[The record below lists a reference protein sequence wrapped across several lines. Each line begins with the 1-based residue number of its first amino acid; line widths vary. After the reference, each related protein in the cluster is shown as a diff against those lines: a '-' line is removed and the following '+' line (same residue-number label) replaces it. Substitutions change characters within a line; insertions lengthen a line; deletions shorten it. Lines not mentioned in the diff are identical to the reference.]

1 MFLHDTEVV
10 ETTDEQAT
18 TVCPQIEI
26 YIFTEIPG
34 HKTHGDW
41 VSCIAAVGQYTHL
54 LLKRI
59 QVSLAVNFGDSVIC
73 FLYSFFT

>member
-34 HKTHGDW
+34 HKTHGD
-41 VSCIAAVGQYTHL
+41 
-54 LLKRI
+54 
-59 QVSLAVNFGDSVIC
+59 
-73 FLYSFFT
+73 